1 MGLTYRIYLSGNRI
15 FGCGKCK
22 THLST
27 SEHIMSKG
35 GEGVHIG
42 LSSRPN
48 LTIPTAPPNQDFH
61 GKTGR
66 AYLFEDV
73 VNVTDGPQEN
83 REMRTGLHT
92 VVDIHCCHCG
102 FVVGW
107 KYLRDAP
114 GHRLIIS
121 PLRTTDQSF
130 RRQGEV

>member
-27 SEHIMSKG
+27 SEHIMSK
-35 GEGVHIG
+35 
-42 LSSRPN
+42 
-48 LTIPTAPPNQDFH
+48 DFH

-107 KYLRDAP
+107 KYIKAFADREKYKEGKYILEKM
-114 GHRLIIS
+114 LF
-121 PLRTTDQSF
+121 Q
-130 RRQGEV
+130 EVV